1 MRMTERLCDEN
12 WRKDSRSLPR
22 LHRTQAHAQRNHAKH
37 GMLAVRTIKHENVF
51 ELANMVPARMAV
63 LLVDFLLDWLFEVL
77 SSTDNS

>member
-1 MRMTERLCDEN
+1 
-12 WRKDSRSLPR
+12 
-22 LHRTQAHAQRNHAKH
+22 
-37 GMLAVRTIKHENVF
+37 MLAVRTIKHENVF